1 MQNPLNFNEIDI
13 NNIVYKNIDAS
24 ANNKIIFLK
33 YKEENILKNFVVQV
47 PKYECKIDNN
57 IITLLTLEES
67 SKQNKF
73 INFIDSVE
81 KKIQNDINIY
91 KNVWF
96 DHIKKINKIKF
107 QKSIV
112 DNFQLKIIKNNDF
125 KTKVMINNTLINL
138 SENNITQL
146 GIKSKI
152 LLELYAV
159 WINNYNMGI
168 IFRPIIIS
176 LIYPE
181 INNYNYQLIDDSE
194 TYEPF
199 SDDEDINNLFRE
211 NKMSSL
217 SHILNEEFEHELE
230 DDNEDDNEESEDD
243 NEESEDNNE
252 ESEDNNEESE
262 DNNEESQDNNEESED
277 NNEESE
283 DNNEDN
289 KEDNNEES
297 EYESE
302 DNNDLINSDES
313 NNFKKLVFL
322 ETKAIQKNQKLIFSD
337 TSNDID

>member
-24 ANNKIIFLK
+24 DNNKIIFLK

-91 KNVWF
+91 KNIWF

-125 KTKVMINNTLINL
+125 ETKVMINNTLINL

-217 SHILNEEFEHELE
+217 SHILNEES
-230 DDNEDDNEESEDD
+230 DDNR
-243 NEESEDNNE
+243 ESEDNN
-252 ESEDNNEESE
+252 
-262 DNNEESQDNNEESED
+262 ED

-289 KEDNNEES
+289 NGDNNEESEDNNGESEDNNEDNNGESEDNNEESEYESEDNGDNNEES

-302 DNNDLINSDES
+302 DNNDLINSDEN